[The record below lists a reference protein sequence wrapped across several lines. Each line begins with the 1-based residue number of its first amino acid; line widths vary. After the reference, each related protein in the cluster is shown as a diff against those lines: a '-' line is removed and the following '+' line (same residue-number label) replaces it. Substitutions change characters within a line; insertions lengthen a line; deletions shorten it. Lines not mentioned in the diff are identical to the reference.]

1 VLLRA
6 TTRRSARGGPPG
18 ARPDGRPNGRGQSRP
33 IRRSSNRHLHL
44 AIVIAVGVASIVAI
58 AIPFTRTQ
66 ASTRTAPEDVASPA
80 PGDLSE
86 TLRIQAAGITAAL
99 TSTEVGGRTA
109 SVRPPLGAGLFP
121 EPLLAEAA
129 RLVVRDAFPT
139 PESRAALAITRTRPV
154 SFTVHEDGFS
164 AVYTSNQITVGLA
177 LGAQGI
183 LAAAGDLIIPPLN
196 SELAPGAHIYI
207 RHALDVRLVV
217 AGSEQ
222 RILTHGQTVGDV
234 LGQAGLSLQGMDRV
248 TPSVGKPARAG
259 MTIKVTTVRDITETV
274 EEPIEYVS
282 LIQYDSQLA
291 KGQRMIA
298 SGGED
303 GAVRREYR
311 VRFVDGQETRRELI
325 SETITPATDE
335 IVNIGTYV
343 GPGPVAVAAVVGPPA
358 PPAPVALVGEM
369 ICSRSLNV
377 YATWY
382 TAASAG
388 GSGVTATGTGV
399 YKGIVAVDPRVIPL
413 GTRMYIPGYG
423 YATAA
428 DTGGG
433 IIGNHIDLGYGAA
446 DVKDWRT
453 RWVDICIL

>member
-6 TTRRSARGGPPG
+6 TTRRPGLDGPPG
-18 ARPDGRPNGRGQSRP
+18 ARGQGRP
-33 IRRSSNRHLHL
+33 IHRRSSNKHLHL
-44 AIVIAVGVASIVAI
+44 AIVIAVAVASMVAI
-58 AIPFTRTQ
+58 AIPITRTQ
-66 ASTRTAPEDVASPA
+66 ANARRSVPESVAARAPDDP
-80 PGDLSE
+80 SE
-86 TLRIQAAGITAAL
+86 SLRIEAADITAAL
-99 TSTEVGGRTA
+99 SAREVSGATA

-139 PESRAALAITRTRPV
+139 PESRAALAITRNSPV
-154 SFTVHEDGFS
+154 SFTVHEDGFTAGYS
-164 AVYTSNQITVGLA
+164 SNQMTVGLA

-183 LAAAGDLIIPPLN
+183 RAGAGDLITPPLN
-196 SELAPGAHIYI
+196 SELVPGAHVYS

-217 AGSEQ
+217 AGTEQ
-222 RILTHGQTVGDV
+222 RMLTHGQTVGDV
-234 LGQAGLSLQGMDRV
+234 LGQAGMTLQDLDRV
-248 TPSVGKPARAG
+248 TPSVSKPVSAG
-259 MTIKVTTVRDITETV
+259 MTIKVTTVRDTTEAV

-291 KGQRMIA
+291 TGQRMIA
-298 SGGED
+298 QGGED
-303 GAVRREYR
+303 GAVHREYR
-311 VRFVDGQETRRELI
+311 VRSINGQETRRELV

-335 IVNIGTYV
+335 VVSIGTYV
-343 GPGPVAVAAVVGPPA
+343 RPAPAAVAAAVAAPA
-358 PPAPVALVGEM
+358 APAPVASVGDM
-369 ICSRSLNV
+369 VCSRTLNV

-388 GSGVTATGTGV
+388 GSGITATGTGV

-428 DTGGG
+428 DTGGA
-433 IIGNHIDLGYGAA
+433 IRGNHIDLGYGAD

-453 RWVDICIL
+453 RWVDICVL